1 MENSLKPSDESV
13 RDGDVQKVE
22 IPANG
27 RPRPLIYIKDRQVVV
42 ETLKLSMSRKH
53 RFVMFLDL
61 WTIAWVSAITIGMSM
76 SDSLSSYFWMIM
88 PVGCLCTLISVC
100 KTMIDFINWLYTM
113 NEMNNN
119 MGKWYVE
126 DVRHIVV
133 DLLNAGAKVAAEE
146 VKKALEEK
154 SKTEADDAANEHR
167 T

>member
-1 MENSLKPSDESV
+1 MENSLKSLDESV
-13 RDGDVQKVE
+13 HNVDAQKLE

-27 RPRPLIYIKDRQVVV
+27 RPRPLIYIKDRKVIV

-61 WTIAWVSAITIGMSM
+61 WTIVLVSAITIGMSM
-76 SDSLSSYFWMIM
+76 AESLSEYFWVIM
-88 PVGCLCTLISVC
+88 PIGCLCTLISVC
-100 KTMIDFINWLYTM
+100 KTMIDFYNWLYTM
-113 NEMNNN
+113 NKMNSK
-119 MGKWYVE
+119 MGNWYVD

-146 VKKALEEK
+146 VKKALDEK

-167 T
+167 A